1 MQKYQRQAE
10 MLWRS
15 SRRLLAAGV
24 DDEFDRTLCINRGLL
39 DQLAVELINEMP
51 DGIRGLLEEVKAK
64 SEQGADGDNDT
75 SDDDGGPDGGLD
87 DSCGEYDADDEADHD
102 GEEQDVETFETGPDD
117 SPDDMSPHTPEE
129 AHLLH

>member
-1 MQKYQRQAE
+1 
-10 MLWRS
+10 MLRRS

-24 DDEFDRTLCINRGLL
+24 DDEFDRTLRINRGLL

-51 DGIRGLLEEVKAK
+51 DGLRSLLEEVKAK

-75 SDDDGGPDGGLD
+75 SDDDDGPDGGLD

-117 SPDDMSPHTPEE
+117 SSNDMSPHNPEE
-129 AHLLH
+129 ARLLHWKWFLR